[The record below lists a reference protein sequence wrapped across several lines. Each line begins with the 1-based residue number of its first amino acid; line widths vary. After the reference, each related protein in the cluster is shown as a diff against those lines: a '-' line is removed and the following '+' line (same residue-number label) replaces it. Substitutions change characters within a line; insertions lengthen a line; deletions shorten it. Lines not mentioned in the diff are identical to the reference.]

1 MPEDRVFAGEVAAGL
16 FWSRAGLRDS
26 FENLIARS
34 NLPLTAQTLPGRPSD
49 DSVLRAIQW
58 LRRAPRAAGLD
69 VIEEPDIS
77 LETLLSRFMELRG
90 PVLALFILQDQ
101 MVILTATFESG
112 RWVRVFK
119 PDGGEVRMDRAA
131 LYERITRLMATD
143 SRSISAIFDSL
154 PGGSAVLRKM
164 QARDALGDRRHT
176 LLLRFELDGSHLIS
190 EQLSAVGAWR
200 SLAVHVTF
208 SALQAL
214 AALAAFWTLGNSMID
229 GQIDL
234 GRVIG
239 WTILAASDAPLQY
252 LASQALA
259 HFTISFASS
268 VKRRLLEGAF
278 FIPENHVR
286 ARGFGDLLARTNEA
300 SIVEQLS
307 LSEVSGVVLA
317 VFEVVGAGWFLA
329 KGEPRYASLGALA
342 ACLLMAAIVVRATV
356 RAYDELFARRLKLT
370 DDLVDKI
377 IGHRTRAVQQAPSQ
391 RHPTEDFAL
400 SDYARVA
407 RRFDRVRA
415 LCTSMPRIW
424 LVVGALILFLA
435 FVGRAPTSALVY
447 SGLGILL
454 CYRAL
459 VAFFPSVQRI
469 LEWRTS
475 WRGIEALITAGL
487 QRERASR
494 PLDRDLDEGNFATT
508 LSMSAV
514 TFAYRNGG
522 RPIVNQ
528 VELRV
533 QRGEKVL
540 LEGASGSGKTTILK
554 LIAGEQQATG
564 GVILVGGTD
573 RYSVS
578 DVDWRRRVASAPQ
591 FQENYVFSN
600 TLAFNL
606 DPWGERGFES
616 QEAREICGELGLTP
630 VIERMP
636 QGFAQ
641 LVGETGWQL
650 SHGERSRLFIARALL
665 QKSDLFLFDENF
677 GALDPETLMQALEC
691 VRRRAKTL
699 IVVAHT

>member
-1 MPEDRVFAGEVAAGL
+1 
-16 FWSRAGLRDS
+16 
-26 FENLIARS
+26 
-34 NLPLTAQTLPGRPSD
+34 
-49 DSVLRAIQW
+49 
-58 LRRAPRAAGLD
+58 
-69 VIEEPDIS
+69 
-77 LETLLSRFMELRG
+77 
-90 PVLALFILQDQ
+90 
-101 MVILTATFESG
+101 
-112 RWVRVFK
+112 
-119 PDGGEVRMDRAA
+119 
-131 LYERITRLMATD
+131 
-143 SRSISAIFDSL
+143 
-154 PGGSAVLRKM
+154 
-164 QARDALGDRRHT
+164 
-176 LLLRFELDGSHLIS
+176 
-190 EQLSAVGAWR
+190 
-200 SLAVHVTF
+200 
-208 SALQAL
+208 
-214 AALAAFWTLGNSMID
+214 
-229 GQIDL
+229 
-234 GRVIG
+234 
-239 WTILAASDAPLQY
+239 
-252 LASQALA
+252 
-259 HFTISFASS
+259 
-268 VKRRLLEGAF
+268 
-278 FIPENHVR
+278 
-286 ARGFGDLLARTNEA
+286 
-300 SIVEQLS
+300 
-307 LSEVSGVVLA
+307 
-317 VFEVVGAGWFLA
+317 
-329 KGEPRYASLGALA
+329 
-342 ACLLMAAIVVRATV
+342 VVRSTV
-356 RAYDELFARRLKLT
+356 RAYDELFTRRLKLT

-377 IGHRTRAVQQAPSQ
+377 IGHRTRSIQQAPSQ
-391 RHPTEDFAL
+391 RHPAEDFAL

-407 RRFDRVRA
+407 RHFDRVRA

-435 FVGRAPTSALVY
+435 FVGRAPVAALVY

-459 VAFFPSVQRI
+459 VAFFPAVQRI
-469 LEWRTS
+469 LEWHTS
-475 WRGIEALITAGL
+475 WRGIESLITAGL
-487 QRERASR
+487 QRERPSR
-494 PLDRDLDEGNFATT
+494 PLDLDLDEGNFATT

-514 TFAYRNGG
+514 SFAYRNGG

-528 VELRV
+528 VELRIR
-533 QRGEKVL
+533 RGEKVL

-616 QEAREICGELGLTP
+616 EEAREICAELGLTP